1 MKKILLTSIS
11 SITILSG
18 LTLST
23 NTYAATYSNIDEA
36 KKEHPNADFKVNK
49 KDGTFSYT
57 YNNSDTQFSSNKKK
71 QEFQP
76 SNNQIK
82 HHPSQNNSVQ
92 LSPYN
97 NQVTN
102 LSQSHQSNNQLSEA
116 PDPQNH
122 RNDQGDTL
130 KETDTPQPVTPP
142 TSVDK
147 KDNDYSDIKKNA
159 YHKDKHGMITNI
171 DMDELYDDLQIAEFN
186 EKAKT
191 QDGKPL
197 AIGNGK
203 IVDQPLF
210 TDKNNLYTAGQ
221 CTWYVF
227 DKRAQD
233 GHTISTFWGDARNWA
248 GQASSDGFKVDH
260 SPKEGSIM
268 QTTNGPYGH
277 VAYVERVNKDGSI
290 FISEMNWIASYI
302 VSTRTISASEVGS
315 YNFIH

>member
-57 YNNSDTQFSSNKKK
+57 YNNSDTQLSLNKKK
-71 QEFQP
+71 QESQP

-147 KDNDYSDIKKNA
+147 KDNDYFDIKKNA